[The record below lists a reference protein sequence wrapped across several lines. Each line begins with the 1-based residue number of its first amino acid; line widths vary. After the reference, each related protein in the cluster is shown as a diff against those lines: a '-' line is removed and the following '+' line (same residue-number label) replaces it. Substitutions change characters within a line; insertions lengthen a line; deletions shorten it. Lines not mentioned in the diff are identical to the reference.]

1 MKLAWGAD
9 AWAGAVACV
18 APAAGAE
25 STSNAAAAAVAVA
38 AAASPAAD
46 PMADSGGFSS
56 LVYVALAVAAVA
68 VARQH
73 PSRASIAT
81 DRAVSEL
88 KWKSLYET
96 TSELKW
102 ESWYE
107 TTRVC
112 GVDADAMHF
121 VAFSAARIPTF
132 KRIPLQFAPPLAF

>member
-1 MKLAWGAD
+1 MLGWGAD

-25 STSNAAAAAVAVA
+25 STSNDAAAAVVVA

-68 VARQH
+68 VARQR
-73 PSRASIAT
+73 PRASIAT
-81 DRAVSEL
+81 ERAVSEL
-88 KWKSLYET
+88 Q
-96 TSELKW
+96 W

-132 KRIPLQFAPPLAF
+132 KRIPNHLRFAPPLAF